1 MASNGAADWKIP
13 GLDEGQVSER
23 LVDRIGMAHDAS
35 HYLVTPRVVVTAASV
50 ADVAAVMRQ
59 AAQQGRR
66 VTFRSGGTSLSG
78 QALSDDVLLD
88 VRQNFRGVTVLDQG
102 QRVRCEPGATVRSVN
117 AHLAPFGRRLGPDP
131 ASEIACT
138 VGGVVANNSSGMSC
152 GTERN
157 TYRTLDSMVLVLPS
171 GTVVDTSQPDA
182 DERLR
187 RDEPALWEGLAS
199 LRDRVRGN
207 PDSLARIAQQ
217 YAMKNTMGYGVN
229 SFVDHD
235 QPVRILE
242 HLVIGSE
249 GTLGFVAEA
258 TFRTVPVHPFAA
270 TALLVVDELGV
281 ATDALGQLVQGGAT
295 ALELMDAASLRVVQ
309 QYKEASPD
317 LAELQVQ
324 RHAALLV
331 EATSDDPDDLAARMS
346 ALNDVMAGL
355 PIAEPPRFTDV
366 AAERADLWYLRKGLY
381 TSVAGAR
388 PAGTTNLLED
398 VAVPVDSLTAT
409 IDDLAGL
416 FGSHGYDDAV
426 IFGHAKDGNIHFMIN
441 PTLSDPRQ
449 LETYSEFTEQMVD
462 AVLARQGTLKAEHGT
477 GRIMAPY
484 VRRQF
489 GDELYEVMRQVKQLA
504 DPKAILN
511 PGTLL
516 DESPTGH
523 LENLKT
529 MPQVDDFVDRC
540 VECGYC
546 EPTCPSKDLTTTPR
560 RRIALL
566 REIQVRPEAE
576 AEELR
581 KAYDYEAV
589 DTCAVDSLCA
599 KACPV
604 LIDTGVFMKTFRAQ
618 RHGALAT
625 KASVALAEH
634 WGPVTTGLRAGMKV
648 ADVLPSAVLEG
659 ATRLGR
665 TVISKD
671 VLPVVGSDLPGSGA
685 ARPQP
690 KSVPQAKGVMFA
702 SCLGEIFGPSE
713 SGCGRGVTD
722 ALGEIC
728 RAAGVGLEVPDL
740 SGLCCGTV
748 WVSKGF
754 TEGAAA
760 MAERTFDVLWAASRQ
775 GALPIVGDA
784 SSCTHGLE
792 GLATHL
798 PPHKAE
804 LWRTV
809 VVEDAVSFVARECL
823 PHLQLEAQGTMV
835 LHPTCS
841 MIHLGCV
848 EDAIACARA
857 VYQDVVV
864 PVNAGCCGF
873 AGDRGMLH
881 PELTASATAAEA
893 REVERLEQEL
903 GRRGKRIEAHASAN
917 RTCEMGMSRA
927 TGKEYRH
934 VLELVAERLPGHERG
949 R

>member
-1 MASNGAADWKIP
+1 
-13 GLDEGQVSER
+13 
-23 LVDRIGMAHDAS
+23 MAHDAS
-35 HYLVTPRVVVTAASV
+35 HYLVTPRAVVTASSA

-59 AAQQGRR
+59 ASAEGRK

-78 QALSDDVLLD
+78 QALSGDVLLD
-88 VRQNFRGVTVLDQG
+88 VRQNFRGVTVLDDG
-102 QRVRCEPGATVRSVN
+102 LRVRCEPGATIRNVN
-117 AHLAPFGRRLGPDP
+117 AHLARFGRRLGPDP

-157 TYRTLDSMVLVLPS
+157 TYQTLDSMVLVLPS
-171 GTVVDTSQPDA
+171 GTVVDTSLPDA
-182 DERLR
+182 DDRLR
-187 RDEPALWEGLAS
+187 RQEPALWEGLAA
-199 LRDRVRGN
+199 LRDRIRSN
-207 PDSLARIAQQ
+207 PDSMARIAQQ
-217 YAMKNTMGYGVN
+217 YAMKNTMGYGLN

-235 QPVRILE
+235 SPVRILE

-249 GTLGFVAEA
+249 GTLGFVAQA
-258 TFRTVPVHPFAA
+258 TFNTVPVQPFAA
-270 TALLVVDELGV
+270 TALLVVEELGV
-281 ATDALGQLVQGGAT
+281 ATDALTALVRGGAT

-309 QYKEASPD
+309 RYQEASPE
-317 LAELQVQ
+317 LASLAVN

-331 EATSDDPDDLAARMS
+331 EATSDSAADLATRMA
-346 ALNDVMAGL
+346 ALNDVMASL
-355 PIAEPPRFTDV
+355 PIPAPPRFTDV
-366 AAERADLWYLRKGLY
+366 AAERANLWYLRKGLY
-381 TSVAGAR
+381 TTVAGAR

-416 FGSHGYDDAV
+416 FGQHGYDDAV

-449 LETYSEFTEQMVD
+449 LDTYSEFTEQMVD

-484 VRRQF
+484 VHRQF
-489 GDELYEVMRQVKQLA
+489 GDELYDVMRQVKALG
-504 DPKAILN
+504 DPAGILN

-516 DESPTGH
+516 DDNPTGH
-523 LENLKT
+523 LQNLKT
-529 MPQVDDFVDRC
+529 MAPVDDFVDRC

-546 EPTCPSKDLTTTPR
+546 EPTCPSKDLSTTPR

-576 AEELR
+576 AAELR

-589 DTCAVDSLCA
+589 DTCAVDSLCS

-604 LIDTGVFMKTFRAQ
+604 LIDTGVFMKTFRAK
-618 RHGALAT
+618 RHSAAT
-625 KASVALAEH
+625 MKASVAVAEK
-634 WGPVTTGLRAGMKV
+634 WGPITTGLRAGMKL
-648 ADVLPSAVLEG
+648 ADVVPSPVLSG
-659 ATRLGR
+659 ATKLGR
-665 TVISKD
+665 AVISKD
-671 VLPVVGSDLPGSGA
+671 VLPTVGKDLPHSGM
-685 ARPQP
+685 ARPRP
-690 KSVPQAKGVMFA
+690 RRVPDARGVLFA

-722 ALGEIC
+722 AVVDIC

-754 TEGAAA
+754 TDGAAA
-760 MAERTFDVLWAASRQ
+760 MAERTFDVLWPATRN
-775 GALPIVGDA
+775 GALPIVCDA
-784 SSCTHGLE
+784 ASCSHGLE
-792 GLATHL
+792 GLAHHL
-798 PPHKAE
+798 PPAKAE

-809 VVEDAVSFVARECL
+809 TVQDAVTFVARECL
-823 PHLQLEAQGTMV
+823 PTLSLEARGTMV

-848 EDAIACARA
+848 EDAVACGKAIFE
-857 VYQDVVV
+857 DVVV
-864 PVNAGCCGF
+864 PVDAGCCGF

-893 REVERLEQEL
+893 REVAAVVSQHSAA
-903 GRRGKRIEAHASAN
+903 GRPVEAFASAN
-917 RTCEMGMSRA
+917 RTCEMGLSRA
-927 TGKEYRH
+927 TGEEYRH
-934 VLELVAERLPGHERG
+934 VLELVAERLAQTTV
-949 R
+949 